1 MPWPKWRPRS
11 PETLAK
17 MPEAARRGHAGMSDE
32 AKAIGAATR
41 SAAMKALR
49 AEDTEHNRQW
59 RKKCAASVN
68 RARESMSP
76 ESRRRAVTT
85 LAASHAADRA
95 KLTEE
100 QRAVYRDMRGKG
112 FRHSEAISLAVTG
125 RMS

>member
-1 MPWPKWRPRS
+1 MPWPKGRPRS

-85 LAASHAADRA
+85 LAVSHAAERA
-95 KLTEE
+95 RLTDE
-100 QRAVYRDMRGKG
+100 QVAEYWVFRGKRL
-112 FRHSEAISLAVTG
+112 RHAEAMSLVETG